1 MNVSTEQK
9 QSHRCGEQTCG
20 CQVGE
25 EGSGMDWKFGV
36 GRCKLLYLEWIS
48 NEVLLYSAVNYI
60 QSLGIKHDGRQ
71 NEKKNVDRCM
81 MGCFL
86 RGKCSHSLLTFENI
100 TKQNKHL
107 GALLSYITKVYLN
120 TVHIVKLTL

>member
-48 NEVLLYSAVNYI
+48 NEVLLYNTGNYV
-60 QSLGIKHDGRQ
+60 QSIVVEHDGR
-71 NEKKNVDRCM
+71 
-81 MGCFL
+81 
-86 RGKCSHSLLTFENI
+86 
-100 TKQNKHL
+100 
-107 GALLSYITKVYLN
+107 
-120 TVHIVKLTL
+120 